1 MNDKIVRRAYINE
14 IEVPLRSDIGYDQ
27 GLLRLHLRGYPHDGF
42 CKGYANEYHG
52 IKPDESIDGLVMI
65 KLDDIPE
72 TFKIGRIVK
81 VTIELEEE

>member
-1 MNDKIVRRAYINE
+1 MNNKIVRRAYINE
-14 IEVPLRSDIGYDQ
+14 IEVTLRSDIGYDRE
-27 GLLRLHLRGYPHDGF
+27 LLRGYPHDCF
-42 CKGYANEYHG
+42 YNGYADEYRG

-72 TFKIGRIVK
+72 SFKIGRIVK